1 MNSIVMSFDFGMK
14 RIGVAVGQKVTQ
26 TASGLGVVQAFD
38 GIPKWDYLDKIVLDW
53 QPERFIVGLPI
64 NMDGTEGPRVQAT
77 RDWSLDLVRILGI
90 PVAFWDE
97 RLSTVAVERM
107 MLKADMT
114 RNKRAAKIDQ
124 AAAAYILQGA
134 LDNIGMQNS

>member
-38 GIPKWDYLDKIVLDW
+38 GIPKWDYLDKIVLEW

-64 NMDGTEGPRVQAT
+64 NMDGSNSEMSKKAQKFSR
-77 RDWSLDLVRILGI
+77 RISSRYNI
-90 PVAFWDE
+90 RSEMFDE
-97 RLSTVAVERM
+97 RLTSFEAREHDGKTHIDAI
-107 MLKADMT
+107 
-114 RNKRAAKIDQ
+114 AAKI
-124 AAAAYILQGA
+124 ILESW
-134 LDNIGMQNS
+134 LRE

>member
-64 NMDGTEGPRVQAT
+64 NMDGSNSEMSKKAQKFSRRISSRYNT
-77 RDWSLDLVRILGI
+77 RSEM
-90 PVAFWDE
+90 FDE
-97 RLSTVAVERM
+97 RLTSFEAREHDGKTHIDAI
-107 MLKADMT
+107 
-114 RNKRAAKIDQ
+114 AAKI
-124 AAAAYILQGA
+124 ILESW
-134 LDNIGMQNS
+134 LRE

>member
-26 TASGLGVVQAFD
+26 TASGLGVVQASD

-64 NMDGTEGPRVQAT
+64 NMDGSNSEMSKKAQKFSR
-77 RDWSLDLVRILGI
+77 RISSRYNI
-90 PVAFWDE
+90 RSEMFDE
-97 RLSTVAVERM
+97 RLTSFEAREHDGKTHIDAI
-107 MLKADMT
+107 
-114 RNKRAAKIDQ
+114 AAKI
-124 AAAAYILQGA
+124 ILESW
-134 LDNIGMQNS
+134 LRE

>member
-14 RIGVAVGQKVTQ
+14 RIGVAVGQRVTQ

-64 NMDGTEGPRVQAT
+64 NMDGSNSEMSKKAQKFSR
-77 RDWSLDLVRILGI
+77 RISSRYNVRSEM
-90 PVAFWDE
+90 FDE
-97 RLSTVAVERM
+97 RLTSFEAREHDGKTHIDAI
-107 MLKADMT
+107 
-114 RNKRAAKIDQ
+114 AAKI
-124 AAAAYILQGA
+124 ILESW
-134 LDNIGMQNS
+134 LRE

>member
-26 TASGLGVVQAFD
+26 TATGLGVVQAFD

-64 NMDGTEGPRVQAT
+64 NMDGSNSEMSEKAQKFSRRISSRYNT
-77 RDWSLDLVRILGI
+77 RSEM
-90 PVAFWDE
+90 FDE
-97 RLSTVAVERM
+97 RLTSFEAREHDGKTHIDAI
-107 MLKADMT
+107 
-114 RNKRAAKIDQ
+114 AAKI
-124 AAAAYILQGA
+124 ILESW
-134 LDNIGMQNS
+134 LRE

>member
-38 GIPKWDYLDKIVLDW
+38 GIPNWDYLDKIVLDW

-64 NMDGTEGPRVQAT
+64 NMDGSNSEMSKKAQKFSR
-77 RDWSLDLVRILGI
+77 RISSRYNI
-90 PVAFWDE
+90 RSEMFDE
-97 RLSTVAVERM
+97 RLTSFEAREHDGKTHIDAI
-107 MLKADMT
+107 
-114 RNKRAAKIDQ
+114 AAKI
-124 AAAAYILQGA
+124 ILESW
-134 LDNIGMQNS
+134 LRE

>member
-64 NMDGTEGPRVQAT
+64 NMDGSNSEMSKKAQKFSR
-77 RDWSLDLVRILGI
+77 RISSRYKI
-90 PVAFWDE
+90 RSEMFDE
-97 RLSTVAVERM
+97 RLTSFEAREHDGKTHIDAI
-107 MLKADMT
+107 
-114 RNKRAAKIDQ
+114 AAKI
-124 AAAAYILQGA
+124 ILESW
-134 LDNIGMQNS
+134 LRE

>member
-38 GIPKWDYLDKIVLDW
+38 GIPKWDCLDKIVLDW

-64 NMDGTEGPRVQAT
+64 NMDGSNSEMSKKAQKFSR
-77 RDWSLDLVRILGI
+77 RISSRYNI
-90 PVAFWDE
+90 RSEMFDE
-97 RLSTVAVERM
+97 RLTSFEAREHDGKTHIDAI
-107 MLKADMT
+107 
-114 RNKRAAKIDQ
+114 AAKI
-124 AAAAYILQGA
+124 ILESW
-134 LDNIGMQNS
+134 LRE

>member
-26 TASGLGVVQAFD
+26 TATGLGVVQAFD

-64 NMDGTEGPRVQAT
+64 NMDGSNSEMSKKAQKFSR
-77 RDWSLDLVRILGI
+77 RISSRYNI
-90 PVAFWDE
+90 RSEMFDE
-97 RLSTVAVERM
+97 RLTSFEAREHDGKTHIDAI
-107 MLKADMT
+107 
-114 RNKRAAKIDQ
+114 AAKI
-124 AAAAYILQGA
+124 ILESW
-134 LDNIGMQNS
+134 LRE

>member
-64 NMDGTEGPRVQAT
+64 NMDGSNSEMSKKAQKFSR
-77 RDWSLDLVRILGI
+77 RISSRYNI
-90 PVAFWDE
+90 RSEMVDE
-97 RLSTVAVERM
+97 RLTSFEAREHDGKTHIDAI
-107 MLKADMT
+107 
-114 RNKRAAKIDQ
+114 AAKI
-124 AAAAYILQGA
+124 ILESW
-134 LDNIGMQNS
+134 LRE

>member
-26 TASGLGVVQAFD
+26 TASGLGVIQAFD

-64 NMDGTEGPRVQAT
+64 NMDGTNSEMSKKAQKFSR
-77 RDWSLDLVRILGI
+77 RISSRYNI
-90 PVAFWDE
+90 RSEMFDE
-97 RLSTVAVERM
+97 RLTSFEAREHDGKTHIDAI
-107 MLKADMT
+107 
-114 RNKRAAKIDQ
+114 AAKI
-124 AAAAYILQGA
+124 ILESW
-134 LDNIGMQNS
+134 LRE

>member
-26 TASGLGVVQAFD
+26 TATGLGVVQAFD

-64 NMDGTEGPRVQAT
+64 NMDGSNSEMSKKAQKFSRRISSRYNT
-77 RDWSLDLVRILGI
+77 RSEM
-90 PVAFWDE
+90 FDE
-97 RLSTVAVERM
+97 RLTSFEAREHDGKTHIDAI
-107 MLKADMT
+107 
-114 RNKRAAKIDQ
+114 AAKI
-124 AAAAYILQGA
+124 ILESW
-134 LDNIGMQNS
+134 LRE

>member
-64 NMDGTEGPRVQAT
+64 NMDGSNSEM
-77 RDWSLDLVRILGI
+77 SK
-90 PVAFWDE
+90 
-97 RLSTVAVERM
+97 
-107 MLKADMT
+107 KAQ
-114 RNKRAAKIDQ
+114 KF
-124 AAAAYILQGA
+124 
-134 LDNIGMQNS
+134 S